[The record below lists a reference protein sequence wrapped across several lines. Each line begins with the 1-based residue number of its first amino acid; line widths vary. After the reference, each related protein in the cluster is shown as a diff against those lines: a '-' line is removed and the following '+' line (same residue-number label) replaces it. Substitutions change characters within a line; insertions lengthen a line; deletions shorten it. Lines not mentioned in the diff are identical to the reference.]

1 MTITVNHSTA
11 ADGTF
16 SSTGATAWNANHTL
30 SGVGTMAEQNANSV
44 AITGGSLN
52 GVAIGQ
58 SVAGDAIFDVL
69 TASVTNLTNV
79 TSSAGIAIT
88 GTFIG
93 SSPSDGLVMDYSTG
107 WGRFSAFG
115 GDGFQWYNAGFA
127 TTKLMELSSV
137 GALVTLGTVTANG
150 VLLTGNLGT
159 VTSVTATAPVASTG
173 GTTPVIS
180 MPAATTSVSGYLT
193 STDWNTF
200 NNKSNTTGTVTSVAA
215 TVPSFL
221 SVSGSP
227 ITTSGTLALTYSG
240 TALPVANGGTGLATL
255 TAGYIPF
262 GAGTS
267 AFGNSSNLFWDST
280 NNRLGIGTASPT
292 NLLHVQIAASDYFK
306 YGGNPR
312 VLLQCA
318 TGFNGLRINADQT
331 PLEVHNLTTG
341 GAQFYLDANLNLY
354 SYAAN
359 ATSGNT
365 KSSAPQWIF
374 TGNYWNGSANATAF
388 QGTIFGKVISTTAP
402 FGGVAIGGSAG
413 ANDIWVSSGGGVAIG
428 NTTNPGF
435 GNLYINGVTKFGAFT
450 VATLPTPSIGMQA
463 YVTDGD
469 ASLAWGATVANSG
482 SGATKYMVWYNGTNW
497 TITGK

>member
-69 TASVTNLTNV
+69 TASVTKLTNV

-88 GTFIG
+88 GTFTG

-115 GDGFQWYNAGFA
+115 GDGFQWYNAGLA
-127 TTKLMELSSV
+127 TTKLMELSSA

-159 VTSVTATAPVASTG
+159 VTSVS
-173 GTTPVIS
+173 
-180 MPAATTSVSGYLT
+180 
-193 STDWNTF
+193 
-200 NNKSNTTGTVTSVAA
+200 A

-227 ITTSGTLALTYSG
+227 ITSTGTLALTYSG

-255 TAGYIPF
+255 TANYIPY
-262 GAGTS
+262 GNGTS
-267 AFGNSSNLFWDST
+267 AFNSSSVFTYNGTTLATPSITSTNDISVHGVTVGLGGGSVSTNTAVGNGAGYNNLTGNTLTFVGHKAGYTNSTGNYNTFSGYLAGYTNSTGSGNS
-280 NNRLGIGTASPT
+280 
-292 NLLHVQIAASDYFK
+292 V
-306 YGGNPR
+306 YGYQSGYS
-312 VLLQCA
+312 
-318 TGFNGLRINADQT
+318 
-331 PLEVHNLTTG
+331 LTTG
-341 GAQFYLDANLNLY
+341 SYNTLLGFQSGQYLVGLTTGSHNTYLGNGAHGSAV
-354 SYAAN
+354 
-359 ATSGNT
+359 GNT
-365 KSSAPQWIF
+365 NEIVIGDLSV
-374 TGNYWNGSANATAF
+374 GLGSN
-388 QGTIFGKVISTTAP
+388 TT
-402 FGGVAIGGSAG
+402 V
-413 ANDIWVSSGGGVAIG
+413 IG
-428 NTTNPGF
+428 NTNTTLTQVYGTLNTSG
-435 GNLYINGVTKFGAFT
+435 YT
-450 VATLPTPSIGMQA
+450 VATLPSTAATGMITGA
-463 YVTDGD
+463 RTYVTDATTPTFLGTFVGG
-469 ASLAWGATVANSG
+469 GAIKCPAF
-482 SGATKYMVWYNGTNW
+482 YNGTAW
-497 TITGK
+497 VAA